1 MDLVVTQD
9 GAPVLRIALS
19 GRLDAAGAE
28 KIETEFA
35 NRVSKAG
42 RGVIVDMSGVSF
54 VGSLGIRLLISNSRS
69 AQRAGHRVVLMGV
82 QPAVAEVGRQ
92 RVDVPGEEPQ
102 VQEGVAGIGA
112 EMGAEV
118 PDERKGLPEGQDHER
133 DGESRD
139 GSGSRQTEIVAP
151 SGGPGR
157 RAGGSR

>member
-82 QPAVAEVGRQ
+82 QPAVAEVFAT
-92 RVDVPGEEPQ
+92 
-102 VQEGVAGIGA
+102 VAL
-112 EMGAEV
+112 
-118 PDERKGLPEGQDHER
+118 DELIP
-133 DGESRD
+133 S
-139 GSGSRQTEIVAP
+139 VADEAAALALLA
-151 SGGPGR
+151 R
-157 RAGGSR
+157 